1 MYIVHILYPIKMSL
15 VMSSASTITP
25 LLRHHHLLVRIPES
39 LQYGP
44 QNIGYG
50 KVRWSLNLLPEI
62 AGPILPSTWEGNKRD
77 A

>member
-1 MYIVHILYPIKMSL
+1 MSL

-50 KVRWSLNLLPEI
+50 KVR
-62 AGPILPSTWEGNKRD
+62 
-77 A
+77 